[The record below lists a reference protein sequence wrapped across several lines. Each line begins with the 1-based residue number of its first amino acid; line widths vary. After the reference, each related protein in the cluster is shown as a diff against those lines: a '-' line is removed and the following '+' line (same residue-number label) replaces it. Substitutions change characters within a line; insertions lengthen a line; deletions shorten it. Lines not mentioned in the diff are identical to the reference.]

1 MKKIITVIILFLGT
15 ILNAQIKLPRLISDG
30 MVLQRDTKI
39 KIWGW
44 ASPNEKI
51 QIDFNT
57 KKYFT
62 TTSKTGE
69 WTVILPSQ
77 KAGGPYQMTLSASN
91 KIVLN
96 DILFGDVW
104 VLSGQSNMELP
115 MQRVKDKYAIE
126 IAKATNSTIRHFLV
140 PDKYD
145 FEKENTDVE
154 AGEWKAATPENVLEF
169 SAVGYFFA
177 NEIYT
182 KYKVPIGLINSA
194 LGGSPAEAWLSE
206 TAVKKFPEYAKEH
219 QKFKDGKLIVQIE
232 ENDKKVSKDWYELVN
247 KTDEGLKNNW
257 KNTELDDSNWKQ
269 MNIPGYWANEELG
282 YLHGVVWFRKE
293 FHLSKID
300 GKTAHIELG
309 RIVDAD
315 SVFVNGNFIGTT
327 SYQYPP
333 RKYTFDTKFLKE
345 GKNEIVVRVINNSG
359 KGGFVTDKPYELVIG
374 NQTLDLKGS
383 WKYKLGTKMEALP
396 SQTFIRWKPVGL
408 YNAMIAPLTNYS
420 IKGVLWYQGES
431 STKNPAEYG
440 DLMETLITTW
450 RAKWNQ
456 GDFPFLYVQLANFMN
471 PNPEPTESNWAALR
485 QQQKN
490 TLAIANTGMATII
503 DIGEWNDIH
512 PLNKYDV
519 GKRLALQ
526 AQKVAYGEKNIVA
539 AGPLF
544 ESMKKEGSKLILSFS
559 DIGSG
564 LISKDGKPLQEFAIA
579 GKDGKFVWANA
590 KIEGDKVVVWSDN
603 IPNPEAVR
611 YAWADNPDKANLFNK
626 ENLPASPFEASLSTK
641 K

>member
-1 MKKIITVIILFLGT
+1 MKKIIVLVILFLGT
-15 ILNAQIKLPRLISDG
+15 ILNAQIKLPRLISNG

-51 QIDFNT
+51 QIDFNN
-57 KKYFT
+57 KKYFA

-91 KIVLN
+91 KIVLK

-104 VLSGQSNMELP
+104 ILSGQSNMELP
-115 MQRVKDKYAIE
+115 MQRVKDKYTNE
-126 IAKATNSTIRHFLV
+126 IAKANNPNIRHFLV

-145 FEKENTDVE
+145 FEKENTDVDS
-154 AGEWKAATPENVLEF
+154 GEWKTATPENVLEF

-182 KYKVPIGLINSA
+182 KYKAPIGLINSA

-232 ENDKKVSKDWYELVN
+232 ENDKKVSKDWYELAN

-269 MNIPGYWANEELG
+269 MNIPGYWAKEELG

-293 FHLSKID
+293 VNLSKMD

-315 SVFVNGNFIGTT
+315 SVFVNGNFVGTT

-345 GKNEIVVRVINNSG
+345 GKNEIAVRVINNSG
-359 KGGFVTDKPYELVIG
+359 KGGFVTDKPYELVVG
-374 NQTLDLKGS
+374 NQTLDLKGA
-383 WKYKLGTKMEALP
+383 WKYKLGAKMEALP

-450 RAKWNQ
+450 RTKWNQ

-471 PNPEPTESNWAALR
+471 PSPEPTESNWAALR

-490 TLAIANTGMATII
+490 TLAVANTRMATII

-526 AQKVAYGEKNIVA
+526 AQKMAYGEKNIVA
-539 AGPLF
+539 SGPLF
-544 ESMKKEGSKLILSFS
+544 ESMKKQENKLILSFS

-590 KIEGDKVVVWSDN
+590 KIEGDKVIVWSDA
-603 IPNPEAVR
+603 IPNPEVVR

>member
-1 MKKIITVIILFLGT
+1 MKKITVFIALLVSLVSF
-15 ILNAQIKLPRLISDG
+15 AQIKLPRLISDG
-30 MVLQRDTKI
+30 MVLQRDTEI
-39 KIWGW
+39 KLWGW

-51 QIDFNT
+51 QIDFNN
-57 KKYFT
+57 KKYT
-62 TTSKTGE
+62 ATTSKKGE
-69 WTVILPSQ
+69 WTVIVPSQ

-91 KIVLN
+91 KIVLK

-104 VLSGQSNMELP
+104 ILSGQSNMELP
-115 MQRVKDKYAIE
+115 MLRVKDKYTDE
-126 IAKATNSTIRHFLV
+126 IARANNPNIRHFLV

-145 FEKENTDVE
+145 FEKESTDVD
-154 AGEWKAATPENVLEF
+154 AGEWKTATPENVLEF

-194 LGGSPAEAWLSE
+194 LGGSPAEAWISE

-219 QKFKDGKLIVQIE
+219 QKFKDGKLITQIE

-247 KTDEGLKNNW
+247 KTDEGLKKNW
-257 KNTELDDSNWKQ
+257 KNTELDDSTWKQ
-269 MNIPGYWANEELG
+269 MQVPGYWANEELG

-293 FHLSKID
+293 FNLSKID

-315 SVFVNGNFIGTT
+315 SVFVNGNFVGTT

-359 KGGFVTDKPYELVIG
+359 KGGFVTDKPYELVVG
-374 NQTLDLKGS
+374 NQTIDLKGI
-383 WKYKLGTKMEALP
+383 WKYKLGAKMEALP

-431 STKNPAEYG
+431 STKNPSEYG
-440 DLMETLITTW
+440 DLMETLITSW
-450 RAKWNQ
+450 RAKRNQ

-490 TLAIANTGMATII
+490 TLAVANTGMATII

-526 AQKVAYGEKNIVA
+526 AEKVAYGEKNIVA
-539 AGPLF
+539 SGPLF
-544 ESMKKEGSKLILSFS
+544 KSMKKEGSKLILSFS

-564 LISKDGKPLQEFAIA
+564 LISKDGKPLQEFAVA

-590 KIEGDKVVVWSDN
+590 KIEGDKVVVWSDAVA
-603 IPNPEAVR
+603 NPEKVR

-626 ENLPASPFEASLSTK
+626 ENLPASPFEANLSDK